1 MAADA
6 RIDVVIEGDNRP
18 LKQTLSDT
26 TSAIDKEAK
35 NWDNATK
42 QSTDKMAGSFE
53 SSLKRIAGAISA
65 AAIAKKLLDFG
76 KAAID
81 AASDLEEVQNVV
93 DVTFGESAREI
104 DAWAKS
110 AINQFGL
117 TETKAKQFASTL
129 GAMMKSAGMSGDE
142 IVEMSENLSGL
153 AADMASFYNLDFDT
167 AFQKIRSGIS
177 GETEPLKQLGINMSV
192 ANLEAFALQKGLKKT
207 FDQMSQGEQTML
219 RYQYIMQATAD
230 AQGDFAR
237 TSDGYANG
245 LRLLQSNFES
255 IKTTIGSALIPVL
268 ATATTSINDFLTSL
282 TQSKPRTVLDEIA
295 DIQVN
300 TEEKIAKIQETANEA
315 HILLDVLNELDD
327 TDASVAM
334 ENLAKGA
341 NTLNANSP
349 TTWNSLL
356 TSLQKVDGLE
366 NVFKNGKNAGDNV
379 KALADALS
387 GASPDTTK
395 AEAWQTFLGA
405 LSENVD
411 VLTSLTG
418 TSADETKVWL
428 EEVAAAANKIDP
440 SDAEA
445 WDKLL
450 TSFVTGLPGLADS
463 DAGKAFFDALAQNF
477 LLMGNESEE
486 AKAGLTALGWS
497 TDQISARQA
506 EWLET
511 CQRLVHVIPGLSD
524 LIDTQTGE
532 VKDGATAVKEYIDA
546 WESGQMKIAL
556 WTAHQQKEA
565 AVSQAFADLPG
576 LQLDAAVAKRRARQA
591 MEAAKAVF
599 DEYGAKIG
607 KDAQTGKYIGNF
619 SDIYGLSTEDKAKL
633 QAALDDVNEKTEAAA
648 KAVKTYKDRT
658 DELKEAEAAL
668 AEEVETLKEEVG
680 DLDETMGEAG
690 ETAKK
695 FGTEEEAA
703 AKLAIEN
710 AEKSLKALQD
720 YMQSVYNSTRSS
732 VVSALGGF
740 SRMVTP
746 AEEARNKV
754 KDLKEEL
761 SKLGKQTD
769 KNKKE
774 WENLQ
779 NQISSLEN
787 AQPSIQNI
795 TQALQSQSKYLSE
808 YMDNLAKMK
817 ELGYS
822 DQVIAMVS
830 DGSAQS
836 ADYAAA
842 LAKGRRK
849 LDGTV
854 SDEVQQV
861 NNLVAEV
868 NKKTDELSSALTENK
883 LAVDETAQEL
893 VTTWAE
899 AVKELDKYGEAN
911 ANVSN
916 TMQGIIDGISSN
928 ADAVQQQVNNIIS
941 MMNMLSTMT
950 YGMNVT
956 GITPTSFYSTY
967 KPSSTVVNTNLF
979 LDSKPVANAV
989 SEVQA
994 NQLETLDR
1002 SGFNP

>member
-42 QSTDKMAGSFE
+42 QSTNSMAGSFE

-65 AAIAKKLLDFG
+65 AAIAKKLFDFG

-93 DVTFGESAREI
+93 DVTFGDGAKQI
-104 DAWAKS
+104 DAWAKT

-142 IVEMSENLSGL
+142 IIEMSENLSGL

-192 ANLEAFALQKGLKKT
+192 ANLEAFALQQGLKKT
-207 FDQMSQGEQTML
+207 FNEMSQGEQTML

-255 IKTTIGSALIPVL
+255 IKTTIGTALIPVL
-268 ATATTSINDFLTSL
+268 ATATASINDFLTSL
-282 TQSKPRTVLDEIA
+282 TQSKPRTVLDEFN
-295 DIQVN
+295 DIEIDTQS
-300 TEEKIAKIQETANEA
+300 KIQKIQDTANEA
-315 HILLDVLNELDD
+315 RTLIGVLNELDN
-327 TDASVAM
+327 TDATKAM
-334 ENLAKGA
+334 ESLAKGA

-349 TTWNSLL
+349 ATWSSLL

-366 NVFKNGKNAGDNV
+366 NIFKDTKAGDNV

-405 LSENVD
+405 LSDNVD
-411 VLTSLTG
+411 VLTTLTG
-418 TSADETKVWL
+418 TSADETKKWI
-428 EEVAAAANKIDP
+428 EDIAAAANEIDP
-440 SDAEA
+440 NDADA
-445 WDKLL
+445 WNKLL
-450 TSFVTGLPGLADS
+450 TSFVTGLPGLADTEG
-463 DAGKAFFDALAQNF
+463 GKEFFDALAQNF
-477 LLMGNESEE
+477 LAMGNESEQ
-486 AKAGLTALGWS
+486 AKQGLTALGFS
-497 TDQISARQA
+497 TDEINTKQK
-506 EWLET
+506 EWLDV
-511 CQRLVHVIPGLSD
+511 CKRLVQTIPGLSEI
-524 LIDTQTGE
+524 IDTQTGE
-532 VKDGATAVKEYIDA
+532 VKG
-546 WESGQMKIAL
+546 G
-556 WTAHQQKEA
+556 
-565 AVSQAFADLPG
+565 
-576 LQLDAAVAKRRARQA
+576 
-591 MEAAKAVF
+591 
-599 DEYGAKIG
+599 
-607 KDAQTGKYIGNF
+607 
-619 SDIYGLSTEDKAKL
+619 
-633 QAALDDVNEKTEAAA
+633 
-648 KAVKTYKDRT
+648 T
-658 DELKEAEAAL
+658 DEIAKY
-668 AEEVETLKEEVG
+668 V
-680 DLDETMGEAG
+680 
-690 ETAKK
+690 TAW
-695 FGTEEEAA
+695 
-703 AKLAIEN
+703 EN
-710 AEKSLKALQD
+710 AEKRITLIQAQEARRRAVSEKYNELPGLEVDMMVAERRIREQKEKLDALAEKYGFGKDGYTIIHRMNLTGGAAILTAEEKEWNEAVQTLGKLEGAYQDATDEYNRQKKAQEEALAIIEEGNKAIEEQYGAMDSLAESTDNASSSLRQFTDEEEQAALKAVENAESALKSLKD
-720 YMQSVYNSTRSS
+720 YIDSTYKSTRSS

-774 WENLQ
+774 WESLQ
-779 NQISSLEN
+779 SQISSLEN
-787 AQPSIQNI
+787 TAPSIQNI
-795 TQALQSQSKYLSE
+795 TQALMSQSKYLEE
-808 YMDNLAKMK
+808 YMNNLARMK

-842 LAKGRRK
+842 LAKGKRK

-883 LAVDETAQEL
+883 LAVDEQAQEL

-899 AVKELDKYGEAN
+899 AVTELDKYSDAKQN
-911 ANVSN
+911 ISN

-928 ADAVQQQVNNIIS
+928 ADAVQQQVNSIIS
-941 MMNMLSTMT
+941 MINTLSTMT
-950 YGMNVT
+950 YGMNIS
-956 GITPTSFYSTY
+956 GITPTSFYSSY
-967 KPSSTVVNTNLF
+967 KPTSTVINTKLF
-979 LDSKPVANAV
+979 VDGKQMADTV
-989 SEVQA
+989 SEHQA
-994 NQLETLDR
+994 NELVTLDR
-1002 SGFNP
+1002 SGFN